1 MGRKEFRSETVTL
14 MILEG
19 RSEEAAGRGFGFDQE
34 SQHSMMLT
42 HETRVAVRA
51 RRTGPLAESELLL
64 D

>member
-19 RSEEAAGRGFGFDQE
+19 RGKEAAGRGFGFDQD
-34 SQHSMMLT
+34 SQHNVMLT
-42 HETRVAVRA
+42 HETRVAVTA
-51 RRTGPLAESELLL
+51 RLRGPLAESELLS

>member
-19 RSEEAAGRGFGFDQE
+19 RSKEAAGRGFGFDQD
-34 SQHSMMLT
+34 SQHNVMLT
-42 HETRVAVRA
+42 HETCVAVTA
-51 RRTGPLAESELLL
+51 RLRGPLAESELLL

>member
-19 RSEEAAGRGFGFDQE
+19 RREEAAGRGFGFDQE
-34 SQHSMMLT
+34 SQHNMMLT